1 MDPTRGLTVHFT
13 DGTKVSYGFPQ
24 QETQLE
30 AMKSRLQQTL
40 NSPFLMVVA
49 DGILTAFPM
58 ANIKAIQVPVDEA
71 KVGAALPPTTIRGAT
86 MTRGDL

>member
-1 MDPTRGLTVHFT
+1 MEPTRGLTVHFV

-24 QETQLE
+24 QEKELE
-30 AMKSRLQQTL
+30 AMKTRLQQTL

-58 ANIKAIQVPVDEA
+58 TNIKAIQMPIDET
-71 KVGAALPPTTIRGAT
+71 KVGLVLPPTTIRGAT

>member
-1 MDPTRGLTVHFT
+1 MEPTRGLTVHFV

-24 QETQLE
+24 QEAQLE
-30 AMKSRLQQTL
+30 AMKTRLQQTL

-58 ANIKAIQVPVDEA
+58 ANIKAIQVPVDDT

-86 MTRGDL
+86 MTRGDM

>member
-1 MDPTRGLTVHFT
+1 MEPTRGLTIHFV
-13 DGTKVSYGFPQ
+13 DNTKVSYGFPQ
-24 QETQLE
+24 QEKELE
-30 AMKSRLQQTL
+30 ALKTRLQQTL

-58 ANIKAIQVPVDEA
+58 ANIKAIQMPVDETR
-71 KVGAALPPTTIRGAT
+71 VGAALPPTTIRGAT

>member
-1 MDPTRGLTVHFT
+1 MEPTRGLTIHFT

-24 QETQLE
+24 QETELE
-30 AMKSRLQQTL
+30 AMKKRLQQTL
-40 NSPFLMVVA
+40 NSPFLMVIA

-58 ANIKAIQVPVDEA
+58 TNIKAIQLPVDET